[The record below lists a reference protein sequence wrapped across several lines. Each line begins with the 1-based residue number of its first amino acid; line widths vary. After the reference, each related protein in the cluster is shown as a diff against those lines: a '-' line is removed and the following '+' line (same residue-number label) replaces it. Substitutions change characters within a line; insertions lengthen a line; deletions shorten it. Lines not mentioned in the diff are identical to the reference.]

1 MALYPKTVQ
10 EVLEACE
17 SYALGT
23 LGIETLKARVWS
35 ASREVVAVEEK
46 ELRQLLMRSE
56 AELDSI
62 QFTTDDDKIF
72 ARSLGEVVTPLIAA
86 LKANLAA

>member
-1 MALYPKTVQ
+1 M
-10 EVLEACE
+10 
-17 SYALGT
+17 
-23 LGIETLKARVWS
+23 
-35 ASREVVAVEEK
+35 VAVEEK